1 MVRLA
6 GRRQGEQ
13 WVLWIEDQGPGVAK
27 GELETIFRPF
37 TRLSAARPGGD
48 GFGLGLAIARSMV
61 QTQGGRV
68 WARNGEPGLRVHI
81 QLPAT

>member
-1 MVRLA
+1 MCIRD
-6 GRRQGEQ
+6 R
-13 WVLWIEDQGPGVAK
+13 
-27 GELETIFRPF
+27 
-37 TRLSAARPGGD
+37 
-48 GFGLGLAIARSMV
+48 GLAIARSMV